1 MKLQSVLL
9 VMIKSFKILLT
20 IYNYLIMIEELIKTN
35 CIKIGK
41 WTLKNGETSKYYYDI
56 KNIISNPSLL
66 RDIGDKIYSI
76 TKKYE
81 LIDFDYR
88 EDNTSNMFGNVIDV
102 YMDSICKEFPEY
114 LVNIDFVIQEMSKIG
129 LELTLP
135 DYMDK
140 KYSTI
145 FKKEC
150 LVQAQDGRGGFE
162 NILQVLQGLDKK
174 SPDSTIIKKFYSR
187 LPEMFK
193 NKDLQL
199 LSGLNNYLIFR
210 KK

>member
-1 MKLQSVLL
+1 
-9 VMIKSFKILLT
+9 
-20 IYNYLIMIEELIKTN
+20 
-35 CIKIGK
+35 
-41 WTLKNGETSKYYYDI
+41 
-56 KNIISNPSLL
+56 
-66 RDIGDKIYSI
+66 
-76 TKKYE
+76 
-81 LIDFDYR
+81 
-88 EDNTSNMFGNVIDV
+88 
-102 YMDSICKEFPEY
+102 MDSIGKEFPEY

-150 LVQAQDGRGGFE
+150 LVSDGRGGFE
-162 NILQVLQGLDKK
+162 NILPVLQGLDKK
-174 SPDSTIIKKFYSR
+174 SPDLTIINQFYSR